1 MRINLP
7 TKFII
12 NYPKENRKYY
22 NINKHN
28 EMLKELLTKAS
39 KGYCMYCGNRIV
51 LGGLNYGQL
60 EHSVEKIQTIPKKNV
75 PYLTHCKYNIA
86 IACSIC
92 NGKYKNTGIK
102 KLTVNYKYP
111 CTKECTQHCLEYEKN
126 FNTHY
131 DLNKVILM
139 PHGISKNN
147 LPYNID
153 FNLMNLRYEPSI
165 LNYTE
170 EDKANIKFH
179 INKFDLNGKK
189 RCKETLMDICIYV
202 IDNKEIPHKNSSINN
217 IIGENFID
225 YLKEMKNKTSIEN
238 VFIICKMILLTFAM
252 KGKKSK

>member
-22 NINKHN
+22 NPNQHNKV
-28 EMLKELLTKAS
+28 LKKLLTEAS

-60 EHSVEKIQTIPKKNV
+60 EHSVEKIQTIPKKDV

-92 NGKYKNTGIK
+92 NGKYKNTDVK
-102 KLTVNYKYP
+102 KLHVNYDYT
-111 CTKECTQHCLEYEKN
+111 CNEECTQHCSEYKDN
-126 FNTHY
+126 FSNHY

-139 PHGISKNN
+139 PRGISKNN
-147 LPYNID
+147 LQYNID
-153 FNLMNLRYEPSI
+153 FNLINLRYEPGI

-170 EDKANIKFH
+170 ADKTNINFH

-189 RCKETLMDICIYV
+189 RCKDTLIDICTYV
-202 IDNKEIPHKNSSINN
+202 IDNKRIPHKNSSINN
-217 IIGENFID
+217 IVGENFID
-225 YLKEMKNKTSIEN
+225 YLNEIKNSTSMEN
-238 VFIICKMILLTFAM
+238 VLSICRMILLTFAM
-252 KGKKSK
+252 KGKRNK